1 MISVPSASSIAYLD
15 SSAIVKLAIEE
26 EETRPLRVALR
37 QWPRRVSSRLAAV
50 EVLRAVRRRDRAAE
64 ALARRVLARIALMRI
79 GDRVLLAA
87 AALDPPALRSVD
99 AIHLASALRLRG
111 AIAAFVSYDE
121 RQLEAARALGLPV
134 EWPR

>member
-1 MISVPSASSIAYLD
+1 VPSASRIAYLD

-26 EETRPLRVALR
+26 EETRPLRIALY

-50 EVLRAVRRRDRAAE
+50 EVFRAVRRCDRAAE
-64 ALARRVLARIALMRI
+64 PLARRVLARIALMRM

-87 AALDPPALRSVD
+87 ATLDPPALRSVD
-99 AIHLASALRLRG
+99 AIHLASALSLQG
-111 AIAAFVSYDE
+111 ALAAFVSYDE

-134 EWPR
+134 EWPQ